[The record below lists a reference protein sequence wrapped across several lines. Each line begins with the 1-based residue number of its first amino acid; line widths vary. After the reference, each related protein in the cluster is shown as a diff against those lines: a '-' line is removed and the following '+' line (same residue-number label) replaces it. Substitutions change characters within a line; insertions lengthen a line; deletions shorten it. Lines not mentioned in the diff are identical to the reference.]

1 MPRRVIRSAV
11 RKARRTAAIAGTAS
25 VLAGRAIDRP
35 RDASA
40 RRPKHYQAGRA
51 VPGADRGAVP
61 RDAYALVSRLHEL
74 ADLKAMGALTE
85 QEFAAAKSKL
95 LND

>member
-1 MPRRVIRSAV
+1 
-11 RKARRTAAIAGTAS
+11 
-25 VLAGRAIDRP
+25 
-35 RDASA
+35 
-40 RRPKHYQAGRA
+40 
-51 VPGADRGAVP
+51 VP

>member
-1 MPRRVIRSAV
+1 MDRS
-11 RKARRTAAIAGTAS
+11 
-25 VLAGRAIDRP
+25 
-35 RDASA
+35 RDAAA
-40 RRPKHYQAGRA
+40 RRPKHYQAGLA
-51 VPGADRGAVP
+51 VPGPDRGAAP

-85 QEFAAAKSKL
+85 KEFAAAKLKL